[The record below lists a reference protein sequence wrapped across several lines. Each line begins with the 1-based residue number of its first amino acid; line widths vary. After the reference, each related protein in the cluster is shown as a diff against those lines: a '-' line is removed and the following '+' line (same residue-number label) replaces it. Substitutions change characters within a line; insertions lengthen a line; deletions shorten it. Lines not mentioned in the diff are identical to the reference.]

1 MDAQA
6 YIDEMRAKKRRNLI
20 IGVVVV
26 VILAIIILPG
36 LFRDDGFSEGD
47 LNAVLAQVPELAL
60 TKAEKDLADTILE
73 PETFRNELTYDLTG
87 STTFTLEEVQD
98 IIAPVI
104 PMDAQI
110 LDIWVQGAVVC
121 IDYQTENMRTILEYV
136 DADRSG
142 TVDQIRKAVAP
153 LEPQP
158 EPFVPKSLA
167 FYQISYD
174 IRTGETELLAIE
186 DFS

>member
-1 MDAQA
+1 MENMDAQA
-6 YIDEMRAKKRRNLI
+6 YIDELRAKKRRNLI
-20 IGVVVV
+20 IGIALAM
-26 VILAIIILPG
+26 ILAIIILPG
-36 LFRDDGFSEGD
+36 LFKKDGFTQKD
-47 LNAVLAQVPELAL
+47 LENALAQVPELAL
-60 TKAEKDLADTILE
+60 TDVEKALADTILE

-87 STTFTLEEVQD
+87 STSFTFEEVEY

-104 PMDAQI
+104 PMDVQI

-142 TVDQIRKAVAP
+142 TVDQIRKAVTPTESQA
-153 LEPQP
+153 L
-158 EPFVPKSLA
+158 
-167 FYQISYD
+167 YQISYD
-174 IRTGETELLAIE
+174 IRTGETKLLTIE